1 MQLFYEIADLYVAGL
16 HNLRI
21 DASEIQFSSQ
31 FRVYEFHCVPAEPF
45 SEFPAAGVRYR
56 GDLNNRCAKGE
67 LCIGR

>member
-56 GDLNNRCAKGE
+56 G
-67 LCIGR
+67 